1 MCVYMWMCVYM
12 YIYIFFPL
20 SIFFI
25 DSSIGGL
32 LVGFLPWLLK
42 KNFFFMWNIFKV
54 FIESDTIFFLFYV
67 LFFWP
72 QGMWDYLP
80 DQELN
85 PHLLQWN
92 CGF

>member
-42 KNFFFMWNIFKV
+42 KNFF
-54 FIESDTIFFLFYV
+54 YV
-67 LFFWP
+67 EHF
-72 QGMWDYLP
+72 
-80 DQELN
+80 
-85 PHLLQWN
+85 
-92 CGF
+92 